1 MKKECKLG
9 ILQALFITFYCSL
22 VGLVM
27 WKGNEIFG
35 RVDSLIGPIAVL
47 VMLSVSA
54 LICGLIVF
62 YRPYKFFFANK
73 KEEAVN
79 VVVST
84 AVSLFVILL
93 ILFGIMF
100 FIR

>member
-27 WKGNEIFG
+27 WKGDEIFG
-35 RVDSLIGPIAVL
+35 RVDSFIGPIAVL

-62 YRPYKFFFANK
+62 YRPYKLFFANK